1 MTILYP
7 TPAAVKPRTA
17 RRFGHGILASLPTY
31 RADHTA
37 ADERWLAEDNSRREE
52 EDRRIERQ
60 YQESATLDRLE
71 RGLCF

>member
-7 TPAAVKPRTA
+7 TPAAVKPRSS
-17 RRFGHGILASLPTY
+17 RRFGQGILASLATY

-37 ADERWLAEDNSRREE
+37 ADERWLAADNARREE
-52 EDRRIERQ
+52 EDRHIEQQ

-71 RGLCF
+71 RGLCL